1 MDIEAVPGCQ
11 TVKMAKNIQLMLERQ
26 PPVTPIKVQLRS
38 PSESTPV
45 QTGQSLFSVLEQITT
60 RPRLKTTVCN
70 RQYKDFQLTSEPESK
85 ATEPEVFSS
94 SLSKSLA
101 VLTKFAETE
110 ICHNIIDDL
119 VTKIEQRKSF
129 DKKVY

>member
-1 MDIEAVPGCQ
+1 
-11 TVKMAKNIQLMLERQ
+11 MAKNIQQTPERQ
-26 PPVTPIKVQLRS
+26 PPIAPIKIRLRS

-60 RPRLKTTVCN
+60 RPRLKATVCN
-70 RQYKDFQLTSEPESK
+70 RQYKDFQLSSEPESK

-110 ICHNIIDDL
+110 ICHEIMDDL
-119 VTKIEQRKSF
+119 VTKIELRKSF